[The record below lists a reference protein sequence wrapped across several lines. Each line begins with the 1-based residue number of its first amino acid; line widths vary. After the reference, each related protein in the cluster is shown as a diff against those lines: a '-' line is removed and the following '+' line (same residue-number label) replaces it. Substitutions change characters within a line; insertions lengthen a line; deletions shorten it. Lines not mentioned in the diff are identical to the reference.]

1 MREAA
6 PLYINLACPTASSPT
21 MALSSQW
28 RNSSTSEMKAV
39 VAHSRW
45 NDQVKR
51 ANSLILQGLKQC
63 ILNGWRSLQWVT
75 EMPSIACL
83 EIAHNTQSI
92 DRLHPVFYGLRYR
105 CHPSNRSWLRSS
117 HVKTYN
123 EKKSKEARQD
133 ALPAWRSSGASGSL
147 VCALLLWSTSCTCV
161 CLAN

>member
-1 MREAA
+1 M
-6 PLYINLACPTASSPT
+6 PNCIITDNDTPFT
-21 MALSSQW
+21 MKEFL
-28 RNSSTSEMKAV
+28 NFCNEGCCGTSTVE
-39 VAHSRW
+39 
-45 NDQVKR
+45 QVKR
-51 ANSLILQGLKQC
+51 ANCLILQGLKQC

-92 DRLHPVFYGLRYR
+92 DQLHPVFYGLRYR

-123 EKKSKEARQD
+123 ENKSKEARQD